1 MCVCHV
7 SGMCEWALC
16 QNGWTSVCPDVFLCV
31 EAGSSVNLWASACQD
46 GLQSV
51 QSVRT
56 GFSLSVQ
63 SVRTYF
69 SLSGWASVSSICQ
82 DRFQSVRMGFSLSG
96 YASVRK
102 GFSQS
107 GWASVYS
114 WSNIDSE
121 ALILIL
127 KYYICIRVL

>member
-56 GFSLSVQ
+56 GFSLS
-63 SVRTYF
+63 
-69 SLSGWASVSSICQ
+69 GWASVSSVCQ
-82 DRFQSVRMGFSLSG
+82 DIFQSVRMGFSQFNLSG
-96 YASVRK
+96 QVSVCQDTLQSGKASV
-102 GFSQS
+102 SQDGLQCTAGQTS
-107 GWASVYS
+107 
-114 WSNIDSE
+114 IQRH
-121 ALILIL
+121 LF
-127 KYYICIRVL
+127 